1 MIVSKLREC
10 DDDSRVKVMR
20 YRFDRGN
27 FEERILFSQFV
38 EREIFSFLLN
48 IECNNVESM
57 INNLYFFRSRL
68 AYLII
73 CFFYSIFSRCQFFFF
88 LNEFFL
94 N

>member
-1 MIVSKLREC
+1 MVVSKLREC

-57 INNLYFFRSRL
+57 INNLYFFRSVGL
-68 AYLII
+68 FDNLLLL
-73 CFFYSIFSRCQFFFF
+73 FYFLSMPIFFFF
-88 LNEFFL
+88 K
-94 N
+94 

>member
-1 MIVSKLREC
+1 MVVSKLREC

-57 INNLYFFRSRL
+57 INNLYFFRSVGL
-68 AYLII
+68 FDNLLLL
-73 CFFYSIFSRCQFFFF
+73 FYFLSMPIFFF

-94 N
+94 S